1 MNNAEFPSVT
11 VGGLPITVTTRADA
25 GAFLIGEAI
34 DRRGLE
40 VPPYFATSANA
51 NVLSQCAKNA
61 LVRDTYL
68 SSDAIH
74 ADGMSVVF
82 ASRLMGSTTLPER
95 VATTDLFHD
104 VAKAAEQR
112 GASFYMLGAKQAAL
126 HKALANVS
134 NTYPGLNMVGARNGY
149 FTEEDEDALVAEIN
163 AARPDVLWVGIGV
176 PHAQFF
182 CVRNRARLTGVGV
195 IKTCGGLF
203 DFLAG
208 DVARAPNWMQA
219 AGLEWL
225 FRMMQNPRRLIGRNI
240 TTNLHAIYLF
250 MMRTQ

>member
-1 MNNAEFPSVT
+1 MNNSEFPVVT
-11 VGGLPITVTTRADA
+11 VGGLPITVTTRAEA
-25 GAFLIGEAI
+25 GTFLIGEAI
-34 DRRGLE
+34 ERRGLDK
-40 VPPYFATSANA
+40 PPYFATSANA
-51 NVLSQCAKNA
+51 NVLSQCAQNSHIKE
-61 LVRDTYL
+61 TYL

-82 ASRLMGSTTLPER
+82 ASRLMGSKTLPER

-104 VAKAAEQR
+104 VAKAAEQQD
-112 GASFYMLGAKQAAL
+112 ASFYMLGAKQSAL
-126 HKALANVS
+126 QKAITNVS
-134 NTYPGLNMVGARNGY
+134 SMYPGLNIVGARSGY
-149 FTEEDEDALVAEIN
+149 FSEDDEDALVAEIK
-163 AARPDVLWVGIGV
+163 AAKPDILWVGIGV
-176 PHAQFF
+176 PNAQLF
-182 CVRNRARLTGVGV
+182 CMRNRSRLTSVGV

-225 FRMMQNPRRLIGRNI
+225 FRMMQDPRRLIARNI

>member
-1 MNNAEFPSVT
+1 MKNAGFPNVT
-11 VGGLPITVTTRADA
+11 IGGLPITVTTRADA

-34 DRRGLE
+34 ERRGLQQQ
-40 VPPYFATSANA
+40 PYFATSANA
-51 NVLSQCAKNA
+51 NVLSQCARNA

-82 ASRLMGSTTLPER
+82 ASRLMGSAPLPER

-112 GASFYMLGAKQAAL
+112 GASFYMLGAKQTAL
-126 HKALANVS
+126 NKAIANVAS
-134 NTYPGLNMVGARNGY
+134 AYPGLKLVGARNGY
-149 FTEEDEDALVAEIN
+149 FREEDEDALVAEIN
-163 AARPDVLWVGIGV
+163 AAKPDVLWVGIGV
-176 PHAQFF
+176 PDAQLF
-182 CVRNRARLTGVGV
+182 CMRNRARLTGVGV